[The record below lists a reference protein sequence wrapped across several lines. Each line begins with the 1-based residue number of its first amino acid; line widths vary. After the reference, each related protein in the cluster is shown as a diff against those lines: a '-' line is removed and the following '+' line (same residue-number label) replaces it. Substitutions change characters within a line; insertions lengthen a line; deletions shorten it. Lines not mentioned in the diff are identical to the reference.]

1 MFGLGKTSSDKMME
15 SLYGGAHT
23 SLTVADDEPKEVT
36 TYELAQR
43 LTASGAITADGSGL
57 AAYDDG
63 SWGWM
68 FHNGEKFGGST
79 GFGGNSEIIIDY
91 WALRQ
96 KSAELFQRN
105 LFARGAI
112 RRLTTNVIATGL
124 ALESVPA
131 ENVLGLSEGTLDDWT
146 DLTEERFELWA
157 GDPKLCDFHG
167 EKTFGEIQELAYREA
182 LVDGDILVLERM
194 HPTLRVPQIQLIDGK
209 SVQSPPLDMDNR
221 ERDIRHGVELDKSG
235 RQIAY
240 WVVQEDGS
248 FRRLPAYGP
257 KSKRRLAWLFYASDK
272 RMDEVRGQP
281 ILAQILQALKE
292 LDRFMDASIRKV
304 VVNSVLAMF
313 IETESDGIGSRAL
326 SAGAVRSGTKVAT
339 GEGGQGAGRLK
350 SESMSAGLVIDRLAV
365 GEKIKAMPTAG
376 ADTGFQEF
384 TDGIL
389 KGIAWSL
396 SIPPEILTLSFNS
409 NYSASAAAINEFGI
423 YLSVVRTNI
432 GNTLCKPFYK
442 EWLVSEVLEGRIVAD
457 GFISA
462 WRLNNGDGRYTFA
475 AWVRSEWSGQVKPST
490 DVHKQARGLQL
501 LLNNGLISFDRASRL
516 ATGTKWRTNVKKQK
530 REREIALDA
539 KVPLMSDAA
548 AFQDA
553 GDAESQPVEGEKS

>member
-1 MFGLGKTSSDKMME
+1 M
-15 SLYGGAHT
+15 
-23 SLTVADDEPKEVT
+23 
-36 TYELAQR
+36 
-43 LTASGAITADGSGL
+43 
-57 AAYDDG
+57 
-63 SWGWM
+63 
-68 FHNGEKFGGST
+68 
-79 GFGGNSEIIIDY
+79 IIDY

-124 ALESVPA
+124 SLESVPA
-131 ENVLGLSEGTLDDWT
+131 EAVLGLSEGTLDEWT

-157 GDPKLCDFHG
+157 GDPRLCDYHG
-167 EKTFGEIQELAYREA
+167 EKTFGEIQEIAYREA
-182 LVDGDILVLERM
+182 LVDGDILILERM
-194 HPTLRVPQIQLIDGK
+194 HPTLRTPQLQLIDGK
-209 SVQSPPLDMDNR
+209 SVQSPPLSNDTR

-248 FRRLPAYGP
+248 HRRLPAYGP
-257 KSKRRLAWLFYASDK
+257 KSKRRLAWLFYASEK

-281 ILAQILQALKE
+281 ILAQIIQALKE
-292 LDRFMDASIRKV
+292 LDRFMDASLRKV
-304 VVNSVLAMF
+304 VVNSILAMF
-313 IETESDGIGSRAL
+313 IETESEGIGSRSL
-326 SAGAVRSGTKVAT
+326 TQGAVRAGGPKQVH
-339 GEGGQGAGRLK
+339 GEGGQGAGVLRA
-350 SESMSAGLVIDRLAV
+350 ESMSAGLVIDRLAV

-384 TDGIL
+384 TDGII
-389 KGIAWSL
+389 KGVAWSL
-396 SIPPEILTLSFNS
+396 SIPPEILTLSFNA
-409 NYSASAAAINEFGI
+409 NYSASAAAINEFGQF
-423 YLSVVRTNI
+423 LNVVRTNI

-442 EWLVSEVLEGRIVAD
+442 EWLVSEVLEGRIVAE
-457 GFISA
+457 GFINA
-462 WRLNNGDGRYTFA
+462 WRLNTGEGRYTFA

-501 LLNNGLISFDRASRL
+501 LLNNGLMSFDRASRI
-516 ATGTKWRTNVKKQK
+516 ATGTKWRSNVKKQK

-548 AFQDA
+548 AFQET
-553 GDAESQPVEGEKS
+553 GDAESTPVEGEKS